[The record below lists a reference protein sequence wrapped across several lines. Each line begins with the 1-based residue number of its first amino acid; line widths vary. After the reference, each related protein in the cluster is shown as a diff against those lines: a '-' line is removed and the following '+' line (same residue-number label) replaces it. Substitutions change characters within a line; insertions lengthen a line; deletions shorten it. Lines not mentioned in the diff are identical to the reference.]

1 MRLTL
6 ERTVGASAAA
16 LIASS
21 ATLVCCVL
29 PAAMVSLGAGAV
41 LVGMVSMF
49 PQLVWLSEHK
59 GAVFGVAGVM
69 LVLSGSMLHRA
80 SRLPCPTDPA
90 AASMC
95 RRLRRV
101 SAGLF
106 WTAAAAY
113 VAGGGFVLIGPVI
126 AGS

>member
-1 MRLTL
+1 MSLSL
-6 ERTVGASAAA
+6 KRTVGVSAAA
-16 LIASS
+16 LVASS

-29 PAAMVSLGAGAV
+29 PGVMVSLGAGAV
-41 LVGMVSMF
+41 VVGLVSVF

-59 GAVFGVAGVM
+59 AAVFGVAAVM

-80 SRLPCPTDPA
+80 SRLPCPTDPDA
-90 AASMC
+90 ARMC
-95 RRLRRV
+95 VRLRRV

-113 VAGGGFVLIGPVI
+113 VAGGGFVLIAPVT
-126 AGS
+126 GN